1 MPIWKKHF
9 AIILVYEEQAYSC
22 SSTIVK
28 IARTDARDEILWCTF
43 LNKMFAG
50 GFFPTECSLWVPYA
64 LKHQGVYPNLGWYCL
79 ISILNF
85 CKLFPWVILEYF
97 LLLEFVYLFILQV
110 VATLLLREKDKGIC
124 FTFSVALMFLY
135 LCQITSCSS
144 LNLSVH
150 WLLINM
156 WNISLST
163 DWYCHLNI
171 YSCMLKMSHVVLLSE
186 FCLLGSISWQ
196 NHCFHI
202 WVLNFLNT

>member
-1 MPIWKKHF
+1 
-9 AIILVYEEQAYSC
+9 
-22 SSTIVK
+22 
-28 IARTDARDEILWCTF
+28 
-43 LNKMFAG
+43 MFAG